1 VSARPFRLMT
11 PFPVGAFFRIMEGI
25 ELMIFRDVADGVEI
39 AVKVVPGSTR
49 TRILGPLGDALKVA
63 VSAPPEKGKANQA
76 VVRLLAEVLGTARRA
91 ITVVSG
97 QTSPKKV
104 ILIKGGSVETC
115 RRKLLSPA
123 AKKPSRGA

>member
-1 VSARPFRLMT
+1 
-11 PFPVGAFFRIMEGI
+11 
-25 ELMIFRDVADGVEI
+25 MIFRDVADGVEF

-76 VVRLLAEVLGTARRA
+76 VVRLLAEALGTARGA

-97 QTSPKKV
+97 QASPKKV
-104 ILIKGGSVETC
+104 ILIRGGSAETC
-115 RRKLLSPA
+115 KQKLLSSA
-123 AKKPSRGA
+123 AKKPSRDV